1 MAPKAEPKAKAK
13 ADAKPK
19 AKGEPRKKPE
29 AAKEGEI
36 AHIPA
41 PDRDAFDEKTKAIQE
56 AIDKLQAEQR
66 SITDAINKR
75 SGGKEEFYAKK
86 AELRAQLDEFSQKI
100 NALQEQKDGI
110 QKAMGEKRA
119 ESLQMKSDLTKM
131 KKSIGF
137 ASEDEIDQRIAS
149 IEFKLWTDTVPLK
162 EEKKMLQEMQE
173 LKRNRPKVA
182 QVLKMEEGLNNFDA
196 GGGVKQ
202 TLQTINEQ
210 IRNWMQEKSKVLEE
224 RDALNKEY
232 EGKLGDQN
240 AYEERNELNQ
250 KIKEK
255 QEERSKIREEFREE
269 ERKFREL
276 LNKKRQEQQERYAA
290 ERESRQKEWEERNRQ
305 KKVEKLDEQPFVTEI
320 TLIEQTIKFCK
331 SLTGGKEVEK
341 EEEKK
346 DAEMKDAEAKEGEA
360 KEGEEAKEAE
370 KKDEPAE
377 EKEEKKAADEPEN
390 DGEDDE
396 LDVFGVENIL
406 DTGKGKPLFEG
417 FTWEDWALL
426 SLRYELYLLVHAFRK
441 DVNDPERPGIH
452 TDHVQFYY
460 NRYFRKSLNTKSYGV
475 ETYGELV
482 TFIKDTVSVN
492 KKNSVLEVHVSDEL
506 DNFALFLKLTEECRR
521 ERRLMLD
528 SGDESCA
535 LKFNQQALS
544 AGQGSYGSYGRQN
557 YQRGGWN
564 NDQGGGGK
572 GYTKGQWQS
581 GKDQGKQGGG
591 YQSGGH
597 HGGSSH
603 NKGDSYK
610 GGGGKP
616 AGGSYQAQPQQY
628 QAQAQSQQYGQKRPY
643 QSYGGGQSQGYGGGG
658 GKGGY
663 GR

>member
-331 SLTGGKEVEK
+331 SLTGVKEVEK
-341 EEEKK
+341 KEEVKEIDHKNLDGLQVLGKKDERDEFWFEPTKGKKSKGSKPKGKEGSSKPIKHNAETFKLFDQLKLDAPITLDDIPPVVEKLEAMLVKYEAKVADWEKNKEERKAKILAGEEVEDENEDKAESKEEEEKK
-346 DAEMKDAEAKEGEA
+346 
-360 KEGEEAKEAE
+360 EEK
-370 KKDEPAE
+370 AE
-377 EKEEKKAADEPEN
+377 EKEEE
-390 DGEDDE
+390 
-396 LDVFGVENIL
+396 
-406 DTGKGKPLFEG
+406 
-417 FTWEDWALL
+417 
-426 SLRYELYLLVHAFRK
+426 
-441 DVNDPERPGIH
+441 
-452 TDHVQFYY
+452 
-460 NRYFRKSLNTKSYGV
+460 
-475 ETYGELV
+475 
-482 TFIKDTVSVN
+482 
-492 KKNSVLEVHVSDEL
+492 
-506 DNFALFLKLTEECRR
+506 
-521 ERRLMLD
+521 
-528 SGDESCA
+528 
-535 LKFNQQALS
+535 
-544 AGQGSYGSYGRQN
+544 
-557 YQRGGWN
+557 
-564 NDQGGGGK
+564 
-572 GYTKGQWQS
+572 
-581 GKDQGKQGGG
+581 
-591 YQSGGH
+591 
-597 HGGSSH
+597 
-603 NKGDSYK
+603 
-610 GGGGKP
+610 
-616 AGGSYQAQPQQY
+616 
-628 QAQAQSQQYGQKRPY
+628 
-643 QSYGGGQSQGYGGGG
+643 
-658 GKGGY
+658 
-663 GR
+663 